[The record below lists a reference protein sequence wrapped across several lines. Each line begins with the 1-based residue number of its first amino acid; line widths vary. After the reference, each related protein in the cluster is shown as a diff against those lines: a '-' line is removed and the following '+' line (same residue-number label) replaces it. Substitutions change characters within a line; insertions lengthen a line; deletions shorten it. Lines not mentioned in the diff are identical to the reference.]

1 MNEKRKFF
9 ISKADYDSLLTAKN
23 NNYYTNYICY
33 VPCKLG
39 KTKIFKV
46 KDSEVSIELKCVQQ
60 NAKSTGDYCFVI
72 SNQ

>member
-1 MNEKRKFF
+1 MNIKRKVV

-23 NNYYTNYICY
+23 NNTYANYICY

-46 KDSEVSIELKCVQQ
+46 EDSELSIELKCIQQ
-60 NAKSTGDYCFVI
+60 NANFTGDYCFI
-72 SNQ
+72 IPNQ